1 MLSNG
6 QRNSLGKTQ
15 VNDLTV
21 FTIGHST
28 HSYEHFLSL
37 LRAAGITAVADVRT
51 TPFSRHFPQFKEVT
65 LRTQLT
71 LDGIFYVFFGRELG
85 GGPSGPGFYFGG
97 GSDY

>member
-37 LRAAGITAVADVRT
+37 LRAAGITAVADFRT
-51 TPFSRHFPQFKEVT
+51 TPFSRHFSQFYGVT
-65 LRTQLT
+65 LPTALT
-71 LDGIFYVFFGRELG
+71 LDGISYVFLGRG
-85 GGPSGPGFYFGG
+85 VGRGASGRGLFF
-97 GSDY
+97 DLVCD